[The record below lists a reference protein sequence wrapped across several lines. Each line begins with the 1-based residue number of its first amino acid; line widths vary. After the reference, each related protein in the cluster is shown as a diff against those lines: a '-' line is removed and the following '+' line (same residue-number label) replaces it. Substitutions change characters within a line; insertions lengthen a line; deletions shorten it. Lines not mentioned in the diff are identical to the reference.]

1 MNPLP
6 QKAVASPCIGVC
18 RMSAASGLCEGC
30 QRTLDEIAAWGQS
43 SDVQKLAILAR
54 VAERR
59 AGAAA
64 TACGSRD

>member
-1 MNPLP
+1 MNRSL
-6 QKAVASPCIGVC
+6 QVASPCIGVC

-30 QRTLDEIAAWGQS
+30 QRTLDEIAVWGQS
-43 SDVQKLAILAR
+43 TDAQKLAILVL

-64 TACGSRD
+64 AACSSRD

>member
-1 MNPLP
+1 MNRSL
-6 QKAVASPCIGVC
+6 QVASPCIGVC

-43 SDVQKLAILAR
+43 TDAQKLAILVL

-59 AGAAA
+59 ADAAA
-64 TACGSRD
+64 AACSSRD